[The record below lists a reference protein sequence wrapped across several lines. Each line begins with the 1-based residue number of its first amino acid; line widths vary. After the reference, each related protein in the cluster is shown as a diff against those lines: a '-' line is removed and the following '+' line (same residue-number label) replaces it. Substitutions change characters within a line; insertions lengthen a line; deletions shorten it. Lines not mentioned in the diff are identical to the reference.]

1 MSQPY
6 VYKAVTLTVPT
17 GTAVNL
23 LAALQAV
30 DATIIGAYREVTL
43 QSDPSNT
50 PTTVLIWIGDDQLS
64 ASRIGFSLA
73 VGANKPYREGL
84 MAGVPIANIWIL
96 GSAASQKLN
105 VELVM

>member
-6 VYKAVTLTVPT
+6 VYKAVTLTAPT

-30 DATIIGAYREVTL
+30 DPTIIGAYREVNL
-43 QSDPSNT
+43 QSEPSNT
-50 PTTVLIWIGDDQLS
+50 PTTAEIWVGDDQLT
-64 ASRIGFSLA
+64 ASRIGFSIA
-73 VGANKPYREGL
+73 DGASRNYREGL
-84 MAGVPIANIWIL
+84 MAGVPIANMWIL
-96 GSAASQKLN
+96 GSVASLKLN